1 MTNRWSFVQTL
12 LQWDL
17 IDKRRAAYEEIKRG
31 LNIFNFLEETVALP
45 EFERIFLL
53 RNKQETTAKFI
64 QKKLILEVQQLKP
77 DTQEEENAQKQ
88 TIKCLQ
94 ILEGTHYTCTV
105 KFNRA

>member
-64 QKKLILEVQQLKP
+64 QKKLIPEVQQLKP
-77 DTQEEENAQKQ
+77 DTPEEESAQKQ

-94 ILEGTHYTCTV
+94 ILEGTYYTCVV
-105 KFNRA
+105 KFNSA